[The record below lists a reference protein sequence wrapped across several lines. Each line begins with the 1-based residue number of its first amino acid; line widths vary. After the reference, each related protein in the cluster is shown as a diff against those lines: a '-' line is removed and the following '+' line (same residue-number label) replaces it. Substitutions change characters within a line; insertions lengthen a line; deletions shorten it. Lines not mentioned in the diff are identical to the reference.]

1 MFHRIF
7 AAQFFSMK
15 RTFALFAFAFIS
27 FTANAQ
33 LKTKP
38 DCGVITVDVYK
49 GWINE
54 AKPNADPEQIKAKLP
69 CFTSADKEGNESGC
83 GGGVYYDDKGICFY
97 IQRDYV
103 VITDAFKGKFTVPV
117 LGAKRDDLFVRFGNP
132 KMKDTNWEAYQM
144 AFGIMIVYYNMKDVI
159 NKVIL
164 STKPIDE
171 IDLCNI
177 N

>member
-1 MFHRIF
+1 MKHTVVFLLLVF
-7 AAQFFSMK
+7 AA
-15 RTFALFAFAFIS
+15 
-27 FTANAQ
+27 FTASAQ

-38 DCGVITVDVYK
+38 DCGLITVDVHK

-54 AKPNADPEQIKAKLP
+54 VKPNDDPEQIKAKLP
-69 CFTSADKEGNESGC
+69 CFTSFEKEGDESGC

-103 VITDAFKGKFTVPV
+103 VITDAFKGKITVP
-117 LGAKRDDLFVRFGNP
+117 LFGAKSDDLFVKFGNP
-132 KMKDTNWEAYQM
+132 KVKDANWEAYQM
-144 AFGIMIVYYNMKDVI
+144 AFGIMIVYYNTKGTI

-164 STKPIDE
+164 STKGVDA

>member
-1 MFHRIF
+1 
-7 AAQFFSMK
+7 MK
-15 RTFALFAFAFIS
+15 STFLFLLLFVTGLVGS
-27 FTANAQ
+27 AQ

-38 DCGVITVDVYK
+38 DCGLIVVDVYK

-69 CFTSADKEGNESGC
+69 CFTSFDKESNESGC

-117 LGAKRDDLFVRFGNP
+117 LGVKRDDLFVRFGNP
-132 KMKDTNWEAYQM
+132 KLKDSNWEAYQM
-144 AFGIMIVYYNMKDVI
+144 AFGIMIVYYNTKGIV

-164 STKPIDE
+164 STKSTEE
-171 IDLCNI
+171 IDLCN
-177 N
+177 

>member
-1 MFHRIF
+1 
-7 AAQFFSMK
+7 MK
-15 RTFALFAFAFIS
+15 HFLAVLLFVVAG
-27 FTANAQ
+27 TMVTAQ

-38 DCGVITVDVYK
+38 DCGLITVDVHK

-54 AKPNADPEQIKAKLP
+54 VKPNDDPEQIKAKLP
-69 CFTSADKEGNESGC
+69 CFTSFEKEGNESGC

-103 VITDAFKGKFTVPV
+103 VITEAFKGKFTVP
-117 LGAKRDDLFVRFGNP
+117 LFGAKSDDLFVKFGNP
-132 KMKDTNWEAYQM
+132 KVKDANWEAYQM
-144 AFGIMIVYYNMKDVI
+144 AFGIMIVYYNMKGTI

-164 STKPIDE
+164 STKGVDA

>member
-1 MFHRIF
+1 
-7 AAQFFSMK
+7 MK
-15 RTFALFAFAFIS
+15 FTFLLFAMLFVT
-27 FTANAQ
+27 TAVNAQ

-69 CFTSADKEGNESGC
+69 CFTSSDKEGNESGC

-97 IQRDYV
+97 VQRDYV

-117 LGAKRDDLFVRFGNP
+117 LGAKSDDLFVRFGNP
-132 KMKDTNWEAYQM
+132 KVKDANWEAYQM
-144 AFGIMIVYYNMKDVI
+144 AFGIMIVYYNMKGVI

-164 STKPIDE
+164 STKGADE

>member
-1 MFHRIF
+1 
-7 AAQFFSMK
+7 MK
-15 RTFALFAFAFIS
+15 YAFLLLAMLSVSLI
-27 FTANAQ
+27 TVAQ

-97 IQRDYV
+97 VQRDYV

-117 LGAKRDDLFVRFGNP
+117 LGAKSDDLFVRFGNP
-132 KMKDTNWEAYQM
+132 KVKDANWEAYQM
-144 AFGIMIVYYNMKDVI
+144 AFGIMIVYYNMKGVI

-164 STKPIDE
+164 STKSTDE

>member
-1 MFHRIF
+1 MKHFLLLLSFSIAGF
-7 AAQFFSMK
+7 AVK
-15 RTFALFAFAFIS
+15 
-27 FTANAQ
+27 AQ

-38 DCGVITVDVYK
+38 DCGLITVDIHK

-69 CFTSADKEGNESGC
+69 CFTSFEKEGNESGC

-103 VITDAFKGKFTVPV
+103 VITEAFKGKFTVPV
-117 LGAKRDDLFVRFGNP
+117 MGAKSDDLFVKFGNP
-132 KMKDTNWEAYQM
+132 KVKDANWEAYQM
-144 AFGIMIVYYNMKDVI
+144 AFGIMIVYYNTKGTI
-159 NKVIL
+159 NKIIL
-164 STKPIDE
+164 STKGVDE

>member
-1 MFHRIF
+1 MKYTFIFLLLFF
-7 AAQFFSMK
+7 AA
-15 RTFALFAFAFIS
+15 
-27 FTANAQ
+27 FTTVAQ

-38 DCGVITVDVYK
+38 DCGPITVDVHK

-54 AKPNADPEQIKAKLP
+54 AKPNDDPEQIKAKLP
-69 CFTSADKEGNESGC
+69 CFTSFEKEGNESGC

-103 VITDAFKGKFTVPV
+103 VITEAFKGKFTVP
-117 LGAKRDDLFVRFGNP
+117 LFGAKSDDLFVKFGNP
-132 KMKDTNWEAYQM
+132 KVKDTNWEAYQM
-144 AFGIMIVYYNMKDVI
+144 AFGIMIVYYNMKGTI

-164 STKPIDE
+164 STKGVDA

>member
-1 MFHRIF
+1 
-7 AAQFFSMK
+7 MK
-15 RTFALFAFAFIS
+15 YAFLLSLMSALCL
-27 FTANAQ
+27 FTTAQ

-69 CFTSADKEGNESGC
+69 CFTSFDKEGNESGC

-97 IQRDYV
+97 VQRDYV

-117 LGAKRDDLFVRFGNP
+117 LGTKSDDLFVRFGNP
-132 KMKDTNWEAYQM
+132 KMKDANWEAYQM
-144 AFGIMIVYYNMKDVI
+144 AFGIMIVYYNSKGVI
-159 NKVIL
+159 NKVVL
-164 STKPIDE
+164 STKSTDD

>member
-1 MFHRIF
+1 
-7 AAQFFSMK
+7 MK
-15 RTFALFAFAFIS
+15 HFLVLLS
-27 FTANAQ
+27 FVVAGTMATAQ

-38 DCGVITVDVYK
+38 DCGLITVDVHK

-54 AKPNADPEQIKAKLP
+54 VKPNDDPEQIKAKLP
-69 CFTSADKEGNESGC
+69 CFTSFEKEGNESGC

-103 VITDAFKGKFTVPV
+103 VITEAFKGKFTVP
-117 LGAKRDDLFVRFGNP
+117 LFGAKSDDLFVKFGNP
-132 KMKDTNWEAYQM
+132 KVKDANWEAYQM
-144 AFGIMIVYYNMKDVI
+144 AFGIMIVYYNMKGTI

-164 STKPIDE
+164 STKGVDA

>member
-1 MFHRIF
+1 
-7 AAQFFSMK
+7 MK
-15 RTFALFAFAFIS
+15 STFTFLLVVVITGS
-27 FTANAQ
+27 VTAQ

-38 DCGVITVDVYK
+38 DCGPITVDVYK

-97 IQRDYV
+97 VQRDYV
-103 VITDAFKGKFTVPV
+103 VITEAFKGKFTVPV
-117 LGAKRDDLFVRFGNP
+117 LGAKVDDLFVRFGNP
-132 KMKDTNWEAYQM
+132 KVKDTNWEAYTM
-144 AFGIMIVYYNMKDVI
+144 AYGIMIVYYNMKGVI
-159 NKVIL
+159 NKVII
-164 STKPIDE
+164 STKGVDE

>member
-1 MFHRIF
+1 
-7 AAQFFSMK
+7 MK
-15 RTFALFAFAFIS
+15 YAFLLFAMLVVTLMA
-27 FTANAQ
+27 TAQ

-97 IQRDYV
+97 VQRDYI

-117 LGAKRDDLFVRFGNP
+117 LGAKSDDLFARFGNP
-132 KMKDTNWEAYQM
+132 KVKDANSANQALLSNNSMIKRPLIESPQ
-144 AFGIMIVYYNMKDVI
+144 GI
-159 NKVIL
+159 L
-164 STKPIDE
+164 LGFDE
-171 IDLCNI
+171 EEYKAKL
-177 N
+177 

>member
-1 MFHRIF
+1 
-7 AAQFFSMK
+7 MK
-15 RTFALFAFAFIS
+15 HFLAVLLFVVAGTMA
-27 FTANAQ
+27 TAQ
-33 LKTKP
+33 LKTKS
-38 DCGVITVDVYK
+38 DCGLITVDVHK

-54 AKPNADPEQIKAKLP
+54 VKPNDDPEQIKAKLP
-69 CFTSADKEGNESGC
+69 CFTSFEKEGNESGC

-103 VITDAFKGKFTVPV
+103 VITEAFKGKFTVP
-117 LGAKRDDLFVRFGNP
+117 LFGAKSDDLFVKFGNP
-132 KMKDTNWEAYQM
+132 KVKDANWEAYQM
-144 AFGIMIVYYNMKDVI
+144 AFGIMIVYYNMKGTI

-164 STKPIDE
+164 STKGVDA

>member
-1 MFHRIF
+1 MKYAFLLAVMF
-7 AAQFFSMK
+7 ASG
-15 RTFALFAFAFIS
+15 LFAK
-27 FTANAQ
+27 AQ

-38 DCGVITVDVYK
+38 DCGIITVDVYK

-69 CFTSADKEGNESGC
+69 CFTSSEKEGNESGC

-117 LGAKRDDLFVRFGNP
+117 LGAKSDDLFVRFGNP
-132 KMKDTNWEAYQM
+132 KLKDANWEAYQM
-144 AFGIMIVYYNMKDVI
+144 AFGIMIVYYNSKGVI
-159 NKVIL
+159 NKVVL
-164 STKPIDE
+164 STKSTDE